1 MDSVNFTGLAPNFA
15 EIVVSKT
22 TLKLYSAE
30 FAQRFWDECRQKK
43 GDTFY
48 YRRGSLIYAWS
59 RSGVQD
65 EQLFGFT
72 PTTVTLE
79 NDLDVFAKVI
89 QQSIVSYFKNIPRDA
104 FKERHSSNYFFR
116 IDGDSEVYKISNLSF
131 VPHFSQTGNT
141 LVHVYAPQPGGP

>member
-79 NDLDVFAKVI
+79 C
-89 QQSIVSYFKNIPRDA
+89 
-104 FKERHSSNYFFR
+104 
-116 IDGDSEVYKISNLSF
+116 
-131 VPHFSQTGNT
+131 
-141 LVHVYAPQPGGP
+141 